1 LEKLRKLEKSRE
13 QDDHTLLQQF
23 RQQDRAAFD
32 TLYAKYAKRLFRFAL
47 QLTNNIC
54 DAEDLVQETFL
65 SAYKQPTGFRYGN
78 WFLPYLLGI
87 CTRRHRDTN
96 RKIRVPIATSPLDE
110 NTPNL
115 STTGATALDNAA
127 ILRLDFA
134 HALQSLDAPLR
145 EAFLVVVGQEL
156 TMIEAAIVLKTPVG
170 TVKWR
175 VAEAKKRLRILLSEG
190 REA

>member
-1 LEKLRKLEKSRE
+1 MRE
-13 QDDHTLLQQF
+13 QDDHTLLKRF

-32 TLYAKYAKRLFRFAL
+32 LLYAKYAKRLLRFAL
-47 QLTNNIC
+47 HLTNNLC

-65 SAYKQPTGFRYGN
+65 AAYKQPTAFHYGN

-87 CTRRHRDTN
+87 CTRRHRDAN
-96 RKIRVPIATSPLDE
+96 RKVRVPLAHSPPDE
-110 NTPNL
+110 NTPNM
-115 STTGATALDNAA
+115 AVALDEAT

-134 HALQSLDAPLR
+134 HALQQLDAPLR

-156 TMIEAAIVLKTPVG
+156 TMLEAATILKTPVG

-175 VAEAKKRLRILLSEG
+175 VAEAKKRLRILLSEEPENKIEIG
-190 REA
+190 EKA